1 MINHI
6 ARSLATALAII
17 AVVGAFTGNAFTA
30 SVPDRSGQG
39 TSAISGYA
47 VSNVGYEL
55 GDGDATTIES
65 VSFTIDPTT
74 AQRVRIRL
82 VSSGGTWY
90 ECTNVSG
97 RVSCPTFSPAVL
109 LAAADELAVQ
119 ATGS

>member
-1 MINHI
+1 MINCI
-6 ARSLATALAII
+6 ARSLATPLAII

-47 VSNVGYEL
+47 VSNVSYEL
-55 GDGDATTIES
+55 GDGDAATIES
-65 VSFTIDPTT
+65 VSFTIDPTM

-82 VSSGGTWY
+82 VSSGDTWY

-97 RVSCPTFSPAVL
+97 RVSCPTLSPAVS

>member
-47 VSNVGYEL
+47 ISSVSYEL
-55 GDGDATTIES
+55 GDGEATTIES

-97 RVSCPTFSPAVL
+97 RVSCSTFSPAVPL
-109 LAAADELAVQ
+109 EDADELTVE